1 MPVRAAAS
9 PIDIAISGLRAQSM
23 RLNVIAS
30 NIANAETT
38 RTATGQPYRRK
49 DLVLSTDPSALAGVK
64 VDQIAE
70 DMTTDFRRI
79 YQPGNPLANAEGY
92 VSMPNVD
99 IPTEMIHLVTA
110 SRAYQANAMF
120 LKRQQELGD
129 VTLELLR

>member
-1 MPVRAAAS
+1 MPIRAAAS
-9 PIDIAISGLRAQSM
+9 PIDIAISGLRAESL

-38 RTATGQPYRRK
+38 RAANGQPYRRK
-49 DLVLSTDPSALAGVK
+49 DLVLSTDASALAGVR
-64 VDQIAE
+64 VERVAE
-70 DMTTDFRRI
+70 DMTTDFRKI

-99 IPTEMIHLVTA
+99 IPTELINLVTA
-110 SRAYQANAMF
+110 SRAYQANATF

-129 VTLELLR
+129 ATLELLR